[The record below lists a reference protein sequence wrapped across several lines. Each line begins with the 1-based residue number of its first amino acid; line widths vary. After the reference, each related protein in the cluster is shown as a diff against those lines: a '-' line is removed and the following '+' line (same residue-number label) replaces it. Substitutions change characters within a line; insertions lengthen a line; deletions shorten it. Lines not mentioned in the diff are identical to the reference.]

1 MPLLSSHLPSA
12 HASIEFCVEGQDWRI
27 KDKYRRLCV
36 HHWLCRASMASMRA
50 AAAHVQEVLREV
62 PAGAK
67 TSPGCLQAQGKHLME
82 TPNGNT

>member
-1 MPLLSSHLPSA
+1 
-12 HASIEFCVEGQDWRI
+12 
-27 KDKYRRLCV
+27 
-36 HHWLCRASMASMRA
+36 MASMRA

-82 TPNGNT
+82 TPRNHWEHEGHDFKDVFVLRGPSRR